1 LPWSRWHWLVVVALG
16 AVWVLDGLE
25 VTIVG
30 AVGARL
36 TERGALGLSHQEL
49 GLAGTAYVAGGAA
62 GALVLGYLTD
72 RLGRKRLFVATLLIY
87 LAGTVATAFAW
98 DFWSFGFFRFITGL
112 GIGGEYAA
120 INSAVEELVPARV
133 RGWVD
138 LAVNGSYWLGAAVG
152 GALSGVLLS
161 PRIFAVDVGW
171 RLGFGLGALV
181 GLFIVFLRRVLPE
194 SPRWLVTHGR
204 EEEAEAVLAGIED
217 EVGRSTG
224 RPELPEAEGSIRIQP
239 REGTGFGEIV
249 RTLFKTYPRRS
260 FVSFAL
266 LATQGFLYNAV
277 LFTFSD
283 GLTRFFGVPSA
294 RSGIYLVPFA
304 TANFLGAVLLGR
316 LFDTAGRRRMI
327 SGTYLIAAAGAVV
340 TGALFRSDMISAAG
354 FVGLLSATFFFASA
368 AASAGNL
375 TVCEVFPLETRAVA
389 IAFFQAI
396 SLAIGAAAGPGLFG
410 SLIQTGRRE
419 ALFLGYAAAAALMA
433 AAAVIEALFG
443 IDAEQASLEDIAEP
457 LSTRAAHASESE

>member
-1 LPWSRWHWLVVVALG
+1 VVVALG

-36 TERGALGLSHQEL
+36 TERGALGLSHSQL
-49 GLAGTAYVAGGAA
+49 GLSGTVYVAGQAV

-72 RLGRKRLFVATLLIY
+72 RIGRKRLFVVTLLIY

-98 DFWSFGFFRFITGL
+98 DFWSFALFRFVTAL
-112 GIGGEYAA
+112 GVGGEYSA
-120 INSAVEELVPARV
+120 INSAVEELVPARA

-152 GALSGVLLS
+152 GGLSGILLS
-161 PRIFAVDVGW
+161 PRIFPIDLGW
-171 RLGFGLGALV
+171 RLGFGLGAAV
-181 GLFIVFLRRVLPE
+181 GLLIVFLRRRLPE
-194 SPRWLVTHGR
+194 SPRWLVTRGR
-204 EEEAEAVLAGIED
+204 EEEAETIVANIEE
-217 EVGRSTG
+217 EVIRQTG
-224 RPELPEAEGSIRIQP
+224 DRELPEAEGSIRVQP
-239 REGTGFGEIV
+239 REGTSFTDIV

-260 FVSFAL
+260 LVSFAL

-283 GLTRFFGVPSA
+283 GLTTFFKVPSA
-294 RSGIYLVPFA
+294 RSGLWLVPFA
-304 TANFLGAVLLGR
+304 TANFLGALLLGR
-316 LFDTAGRRRMI
+316 LFDTVGRRKMI
-327 SGTYLIAAAGAVV
+327 SGTYFVAAVGLVV
-340 TGALFRSDMISAAG
+340 TGLLFRNGASLLT
-354 FVGLLSATFFFASA
+354 FVGLLSGTFFFASA

-375 TVCEVFPLETRAVA
+375 TVCEVFPLETRAAA

-410 SLIQTGRRE
+410 SLIQTGRRG
-419 ALFLGYAAAAALMA
+419 ALFFGYLAAAVLMA
-433 AAAVIEALFG
+433 AAAVVEALFG
-443 IDAEQASLEDIAEP
+443 VDAEQASLEDIAAP
-457 LSTRAAHASESE
+457 LSAQEEPISPDE